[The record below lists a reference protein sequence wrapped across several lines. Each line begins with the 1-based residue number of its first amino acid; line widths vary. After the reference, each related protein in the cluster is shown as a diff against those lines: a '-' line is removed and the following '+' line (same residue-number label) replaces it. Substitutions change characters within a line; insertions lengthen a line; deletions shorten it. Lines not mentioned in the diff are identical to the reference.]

1 MALSGRHRR
10 APSLGTLVT
19 AWTDPRGVHELCEA
33 HVREVNGFIVLAVI
47 VHMVYLG
54 HPSVARVQSFR
65 SKRLSNSCTTTET
78 ESATVETPSPPAAA
92 AISN

>member
-54 HPSVARVQSFR
+54 HQSVARVQSFR
-65 SKRLSNSCTTTET
+65 DKRLSSCTTTET
-78 ESATVETPSPPAAA
+78 ESATVETPSPAVA